1 MPQFKH
7 QLNTRLP
14 HVGTTIFTVMSQLAQ
29 ECGALNLS
37 QGFPDYAG
45 PRDLLAAV
53 TRHMEAGDNQYA
65 AMAGAWPLREAIAE
79 KVSAH
84 YAACY
89 DTGSE
94 ITVTAG
100 ATQAIFSAISC
111 MVHPGDEVIVF
122 DPAYDSYC
130 PIIEL
135 VGGRAIRIPLLRPEF
150 SIDWDRLSEAITQRT
165 RLLIINFPH
174 NPTGA
179 ILSREDLDRLA
190 DLLRS
195 TKVFVIS
202 DEVYEHMVFDGHA
215 HQSINAH
222 HELSARSVVVSS
234 FGKTYHATG
243 WKVGYTVAPAAL
255 TTEVRKVHQFLTFS
269 TASVLQ
275 YAIADFM
282 LAHPEWE
289 EQLAAF
295 YQTKRDRLQGLL
307 RGSRFQVLPAR
318 STYFQLLD
326 YSAISDAPDT
336 ELSIHLIKVHGVTTI
351 PVSPFCEDPPSTER
365 LIRLCFA
372 KQDATLSGAAERLLK
387 L

>member
-1 MPQFKH
+1 MSRLAVEYNA
-7 QLNTRLP
+7 LNT
-14 HVGTTIFTVMSQLAQ
+14 G
-29 ECGALNLS
+29 
-37 QGFPDYAG
+37 QGFPDFE
-45 PRDLLAAV
+45 PPLELRERVSFHLAAC
-53 TRHMEAGDNQYA
+53 HNQYA
-65 AMAGAWPLREAIAE
+65 PMSGIPELREAIAHKVARLYGR
-79 KVSAH
+79 KVS
-84 YAACY
+84 
-89 DTGSE
+89 SE
-94 ITVTAG
+94 HEVTVTSGGTEALT
-100 ATQAIFSAISC
+100 ASIQAL
-111 MVHPGDEVIVF
+111 VHPGDEVIVF

-365 LIRLCFA
+365 LIRLCLA